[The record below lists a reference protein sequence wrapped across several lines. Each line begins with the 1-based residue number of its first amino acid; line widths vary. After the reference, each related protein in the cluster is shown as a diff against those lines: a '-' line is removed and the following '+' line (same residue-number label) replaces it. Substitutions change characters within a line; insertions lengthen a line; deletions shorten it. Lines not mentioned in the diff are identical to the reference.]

1 MAPQSPEE
9 WWPLFPEAMREGDT
23 EAVLRLYE
31 PDAAFANPAG
41 RVRIGHADLREEFA
55 LSAAARSD
63 FRVTVTKIIQTGDL
77 ALLHSEWSVTR
88 PRAASGHALEVLRR
102 QADGRWLLS
111 IGDPFIIGQRSAR
124 LQESRTR

>member
-9 WWPLFPEAMREGDT
+9 WWPLFQEAMREGDVD
-23 EAVLRLYE
+23 AALRLYE

-41 RVRIGHADLREEFA
+41 QVRVGHAALREEFA
-55 LSAAARSD
+55 PSAARSD
-63 FRVTVTKIIQTGDL
+63 FQVTVTKIIQTGDL

-102 QADGRWLLS
+102 QPDGRWLLA
-111 IGDPFIIGQRSAR
+111 IGDPFTIGRRSAQ
-124 LQESRTR
+124 LQESPVR